1 MTPTAPSLGPMADAP
16 QTLVL
21 TGVSGAG
28 KSTVGRALADRIGAV
43 LLDADDFHPQANR
56 TKMASGAP
64 LTDAD
69 REPWIATLAEELSR
83 RAHAGEC
90 VVLACSALR
99 RHHRLR
105 LIEAAPDVVLVHLE
119 VGPEELARRL
129 TERSEHFM
137 PAELLD
143 SQLADLEHPS
153 AEHHAVVDG
162 EAPVEAVVD
171 EILRVAGE

>member
-1 MTPTAPSLGPMADAP
+1 MTAAP

-43 LLDADDFHPQANR
+43 LLDADDFHPEANR
-56 TKMASGAP
+56 RKMAAGAA

-69 REPWIATLAEELSR
+69 RDPWIDTLVAELGR
-83 RAHAGEC
+83 RARTGDR

-99 RHHRLR
+99 RHHRAR
-105 LIEAAPDVVLVHLE
+105 LLDAAPDVALVHLD

-129 TERSEHFM
+129 AGRTEHFM

-143 SQLADLEHPS
+143 SQLADLEHP
-153 AEHHAVVDG
+153 AGEHHAVVDG

-171 EILRVAGE
+171 DILRVAAE

>member
-1 MTPTAPSLGPMADAP
+1 MADAP
-16 QTLVL
+16 QTLVV

-43 LLDADDFHPQANR
+43 LLDADDFHPESNR
-56 TKMASGAP
+56 QKMASGVP
-64 LTDAD
+64 LADAD
-69 REPWIATLAEELSR
+69 REPWIATLAGELAR
-83 RAHAGEC
+83 RAQRGQR

-99 RHHRLR
+99 RQHRVR

-119 VGPEELARRL
+119 VGRQELARRL
-129 TERSEHFM
+129 AERADHFM

-143 SQLADLEHPS
+143 TQLGDLEHPS

>member
-1 MTPTAPSLGPMADAP
+1 MTAAP

-43 LLDADDFHPQANR
+43 LLDADDFHPEANR
-56 TKMASGAP
+56 RKMAAGVA

-69 REPWIATLAEELSR
+69 RDPWIDALAAELERRSR
-83 RAHAGEC
+83 DGDR

-99 RHHRLR
+99 RHHRAGL
-105 LIEAAPDVVLVHLE
+105 LGAAPDVVLVHLD

-129 TERSEHFM
+129 AGRTEHFM

-153 AEHHAVVDG
+153 GEHHAVVDG
-162 EAPVEAVVD
+162 EAPVDAVVD
-171 EILRVAGE
+171 DILRVAAE

>member
-1 MTPTAPSLGPMADAP
+1 MTAAP

-43 LLDADDFHPQANR
+43 LLDADDFHPEANR
-56 TKMASGAP
+56 RKMAEGEP

-69 REPWIATLAEELSR
+69 RDPWIDTLVAELAH
-83 RAHAGEC
+83 RARSGDR

-99 RHHRLR
+99 RQHRVR
-105 LIEAAPDVVLVHLE
+105 LLDAAPDVALVHLE
-119 VGPEELARRL
+119 VGAEELARRL
-129 TERSEHFM
+129 ASRTEHFM
-137 PAELLD
+137 PADLLD

-153 AEHHAVVDG
+153 GEHLAVVDG
-162 EAPVEAVVD
+162 EAPVTSVVD
-171 EILRVAGE
+171 DILRVAQE